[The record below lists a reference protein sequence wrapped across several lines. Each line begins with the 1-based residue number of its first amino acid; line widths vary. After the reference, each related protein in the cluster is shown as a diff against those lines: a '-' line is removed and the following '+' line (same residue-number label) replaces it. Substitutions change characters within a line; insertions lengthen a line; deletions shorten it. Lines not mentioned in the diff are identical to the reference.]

1 MDLDGFI
8 PNHIKG
14 LCLSIAFYSLI
25 FSTEII
31 IGVLTF
37 VLSSVLN
44 NLTVVIVMVLGSAY
58 VLCLDGLMLANSWLR
73 GMNILQHTAT

>member
-1 MDLDGFI
+1 LDLDGFI

-58 VLCLDGLMLANSWLR
+58 VLCLDGLMLASSWLR
-73 GMNILQHTAT
+73 GMNILQHTAA